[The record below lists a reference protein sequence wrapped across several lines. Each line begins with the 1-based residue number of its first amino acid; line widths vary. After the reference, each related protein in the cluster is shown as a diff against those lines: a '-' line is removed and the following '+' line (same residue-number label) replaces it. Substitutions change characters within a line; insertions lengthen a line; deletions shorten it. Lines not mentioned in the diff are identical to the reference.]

1 VRSQPSIPLA
11 DFAVF
16 VRRSLA
22 VRRIQLVLGTLLVV
36 LAATALLAALSTRT
50 TTSSLL
56 PRSASGI
63 VVLDVSA
70 SISSDTY
77 ARIAGT
83 LDRLVRSGGEYG
95 LVLFSD
101 TAYRALPPHTP
112 SRELRPFARFF
123 AIRQDSEPGALSEPP
138 QSPWADAFSAGTRIS
153 TGLTLALD
161 VIREE
166 QLARPAVLL
175 VSDLDND
182 SADLERVTQ
191 VAIAYRR
198 AGIPLH
204 VVGLNPAPEDVA
216 FIRQIVPDTG
226 ALTTAPLPDDR
237 AGSTS
242 SSLDLPL
249 VIAAALVA
257 VVFAAFAAA
266 TERLRWRLAP

>member
-1 VRSQPSIPLA
+1 VRSHSSIPLG
-11 DFAVF
+11 DFAAF

-22 VRRIQLVLGTLLVV
+22 VRRIQLVLGLLLVV
-36 LAATALLAALSTRT
+36 FATTALLAAWSTRT

-83 LDRLVRSGGEYG
+83 LDRLVRSDGEYG

-101 TAYRALPPHTP
+101 TAYQALPPHTP

-123 AIRQDSEPGALSEPP
+123 AVRQASGPGALPEPP
-138 QSPWADAFSAGTRIS
+138 RSPWADAFSAGTRIS
-153 TGLTLALD
+153 TGLALALD
-161 VIREE
+161 VIRENL
-166 QLARPAVLL
+166 LARPAVLL

-182 SADLERVTQ
+182 SADLERVTR

-204 VVGLNPAPEDVA
+204 VVGLNPAPEDIA
-216 FIRQIVPDTG
+216 FIRQIVPRNG
-226 ALTTAPLPDDR
+226 NLTTAPLPDDR

-242 SSLDLPL
+242 ASLDLPL
-249 VIAAALVA
+249 VIAAVLVA
-257 VVFAAFAAA
+257 VAFGAFAAA
-266 TERLRWRLAP
+266 SERLRWGLAP